1 MHISDEL
8 RCVLFEKVP
17 LGQGCGLPEAGGQ
30 KYPTG
35 HGPAM
40 PVLLM
45 PLGVGE
51 LEPAVQ

>member
-17 LGQGCGLPEAGGQ
+17 LGHGCGLLVAGGQ
-30 KYPTG
+30 KCPTG
-35 HGPAM
+35 HGPAV

-45 PLGVGE
+45 PSGVGE